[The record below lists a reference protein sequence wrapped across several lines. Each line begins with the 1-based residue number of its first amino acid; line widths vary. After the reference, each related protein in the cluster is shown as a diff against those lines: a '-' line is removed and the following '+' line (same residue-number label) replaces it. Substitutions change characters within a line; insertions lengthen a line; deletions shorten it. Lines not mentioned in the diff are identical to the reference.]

1 MTVAENKETL
11 GFEAEVKQIL
21 ELMIH
26 SVYSDK
32 EIFLREL
39 ISNASDAC
47 DKLRF
52 ESVSDDS
59 LMQDDAELKIRIEID
74 KKKKTVSVIDNGV
87 GMSRDEV
94 ISNIGTIARSGTKK
108 FCESLTGDQAKDSNL
123 IGQFGV
129 GFYSAFIVADEVTV
143 LTRRA
148 GQDADTGIKWQ
159 STGDGE
165 YTLENIERETR
176 GTEIIL
182 HIRKEM
188 KEFLEAIRLQTII
201 RKYSDHISLPILM
214 KKEKS
219 EEDKDAEDKGEEY
232 EAVNKAA
239 ALWARPKKDISEE
252 EHNEF
257 YKHITHDYDGP
268 LAWTHN
274 HVEGRS
280 SYTSL
285 LYIPKRAPF
294 DLWDKNSKH
303 GVKLYVRRVF
313 IMDNAEQL
321 LPEYLR
327 FVRGVID
334 SNDLPLNMSREL
346 LQRDKMID
354 SIRTASIKRIL
365 TLLEGMAKKDQD
377 KYADFWN
384 EFGPVLKEGVISDH
398 DYRDRLAKLLR
409 FATTKGDGEKQS
421 VSLEDYVGRMQEG
434 QDKIYY
440 VSAESY
446 SAAVN
451 SPHLEIFRDKD
462 IEVIILHDRID
473 EWLVNHLT
481 DFEEKQ
487 LQSVA
492 KGALD
497 LGDSKEEDK
506 EKVEKAEGEYKS
518 LIEKAQ
524 ETLGEKVKE
533 VRITNRL
540 TKSPACLVA
549 DEHDMGANM
558 QRILSAVGQAA
569 PMSKP
574 VLEINPDHDL
584 LIRLRDESDDKR
596 FDDWVNVLF
605 DQALLAE
612 GGQLED
618 PATYVSRM
626 NDLLLELSK

>member
-1 MTVAENKETL
+1 MTVAANKETL

-21 ELMIH
+21 DLMIH

-59 LMQDDAELKIRIEID
+59 LLKEDSELKIRISVD
-74 KKKKTVSVIDNGV
+74 KEKRTVSVIDNGI

-94 ISNIGTIARSGTKK
+94 ISHIGTIARSGTKK
-108 FCESLTGDQAKDSNL
+108 FFDSLTGDQAKDSNL

-143 LTRRA
+143 ITRRA
-148 GQDADTGIKWQ
+148 GAAADSATQWQ
-159 STGDGE
+159 SKGDGE
-165 YTLENIERETR
+165 YTLENIERQAR
-176 GTEIIL
+176 GTEVIL
-182 HIRKEM
+182 HLRKDM
-188 KEFLEAIRLQTII
+188 DEFLEPMRLQTII

-214 KKEKS
+214 EQ
-219 EEDKDAEDKGEEY
+219 ENEDEDGNKTITDETI
-232 EAVNKAA
+232 NKAA
-239 ALWARPKKDISEE
+239 ALWSRPKKDISED
-252 EHNEF
+252 EHKEF
-257 YKHITHDYDGP
+257 YKHVSHDFDDP

-274 HVEGRS
+274 HVEGRH

-294 DLWDKNSKH
+294 DLWDRNSRH

-313 IMDNAEQL
+313 IMDDAEQL

-334 SNDLPLNMSREL
+334 SNDLPLNVSREI
-346 LQRDKMID
+346 LQREKSID
-354 SIRTASIKRIL
+354 AIRTASIKRIL
-365 TLLEGMAKKDQD
+365 GLLENMAEKEAE
-377 KYADFWN
+377 KYADFWK
-384 EFGPVLKEGVISDH
+384 EFGAVMKEGVIN
-398 DYRDRLAKLLR
+398 DYEFRDRIAKLLR
-409 FATTKGDGEKQS
+409 FSTTKSDGQEQS
-421 VSLEDYVGRMQEG
+421 VSLDDYIGRLQEG

-440 VSAESY
+440 VSADSY
-446 SAAVN
+446 SAASS
-451 SPHLEIFRDKD
+451 SPHLEIFRKKD
-462 IEVIILHDRID
+462 IEVVLLYDRID

-481 DFEEKQ
+481 EYADKQ
-487 LQSVA
+487 LVSVA

-497 LGDSKEEDK
+497 LGDVEEDK
-506 EKVEKAEGEYKS
+506 EKIEKAEGEYKD
-518 LIEKAQ
+518 LLEKAK
-524 ETLGEKVKE
+524 ETLSEKVKE
-533 VRITNRL
+533 VRMTHRL

-558 QRILSAVGQAA
+558 QRILSSVGQAA
-569 PMSKP
+569 PMTKP
-574 VLEINPDHDL
+574 ILELNPEHDL
-584 LIRLRDESDDKR
+584 VVRLRDENSGER
-596 FDDWVNVLF
+596 FDDWINVLF

-612 GGQLED
+612 GGQLDD
-618 PATYVSRM
+618 PAAYVSRM
-626 NDLLLELSK
+626 NDLLLELGRR

>member
-1 MTVAENKETL
+1 MTVAANKETL

-21 ELMIH
+21 DLMIH

-59 LMQDDAELKIRIEID
+59 LLKEDSELKIRISVD
-74 KKKKTVSVIDNGV
+74 KEKRTVSVIDNGI

-94 ISNIGTIARSGTKK
+94 ISHIGTIARSGTKK
-108 FCESLTGDQAKDSNL
+108 FFDSLTGDQAKDSNL

-143 LTRRA
+143 ITRRA
-148 GQDADTGIKWQ
+148 GAAADSATQWQ
-159 STGDGE
+159 SKGDGE
-165 YTLENIERETR
+165 YTLENIERQAR
-176 GTEIIL
+176 GTEVIL
-182 HIRKEM
+182 HLRKDM
-188 KEFLEAIRLQTII
+188 DEFLEPMRLQTII

-214 KKEKS
+214 EQ
-219 EEDKDAEDKGEEY
+219 ENEDEDGNKTITDET
-232 EAVNKAA
+232 VNKAA
-239 ALWARPKKDISEE
+239 ALWSRPKKDISED
-252 EHNEF
+252 EHKEF
-257 YKHITHDYDGP
+257 YKHVSHDFDDP

-274 HVEGRS
+274 HVEGRH

-294 DLWDKNSKH
+294 DLWDRNSRH

-313 IMDNAEQL
+313 IMDDAEQL

-334 SNDLPLNMSREL
+334 SNDLPLNVSREI
-346 LQRDKMID
+346 LQREKSID
-354 SIRTASIKRIL
+354 AIRTASIKRIL
-365 TLLEGMAKKDQD
+365 GLLENMAEKEAE
-377 KYADFWN
+377 KYADFWK
-384 EFGPVLKEGVISDH
+384 EFGAVMKEGVIN
-398 DYRDRLAKLLR
+398 DYEFRDRIAKLLR
-409 FATTKGDGEKQS
+409 FSTTKSDGQEQS
-421 VSLEDYVGRMQEG
+421 VSLDDYIGRLQEG

-440 VSAESY
+440 VSADSY
-446 SAAVN
+446 SAASS
-451 SPHLEIFRDKD
+451 SPHLEIFRKKD
-462 IEVIILHDRID
+462 IEVVLLYDRID

-481 DFEEKQ
+481 EYADKQ
-487 LQSVA
+487 LVSVA

-497 LGDSKEEDK
+497 LGDVEEDK
-506 EKVEKAEGEYKS
+506 EKIEKAEGEYKD
-518 LIEKAQ
+518 LLEKAK
-524 ETLGEKVKE
+524 ETLSEKVKE
-533 VRITNRL
+533 VRMTHRL

-558 QRILSAVGQAA
+558 QRILSSVGQAA
-569 PMSKP
+569 PMTKP
-574 VLEINPDHDL
+574 ILELNPEHDL
-584 LIRLRDESDDKR
+584 VVRLRDENSGER
-596 FDDWVNVLF
+596 FDDWINVLF

-612 GGQLED
+612 GGQLDD
-618 PATYVSRM
+618 PAAYVSRM
-626 NDLLLELSK
+626 NDLLLELGRR

>member
-257 YKHITHDYDGP
+257 YKHITHDYDDP

>member
-1 MTVAENKETL
+1 MTVAANKETL

-21 ELMIH
+21 DLMIH

-59 LMQDDAELKIRIEID
+59 LLKEDSELKIRVSVD
-74 KKKKTVSVIDNGV
+74 KEKRTVSVIDNGI

-94 ISNIGTIARSGTKK
+94 ISHIGTIARSGTKK
-108 FCESLTGDQAKDSNL
+108 FFDSLTGDQAKDSNL

-143 LTRRA
+143 ITRRA
-148 GQDADTGIKWQ
+148 GAAADSATQWQ
-159 STGDGE
+159 SKGDGE
-165 YTLENIERETR
+165 YTLENIERQAR
-176 GTEIIL
+176 GTEVIL
-182 HIRKEM
+182 HLRKDM
-188 KEFLEAIRLQTII
+188 DEFLEPMRLQTII

-214 KKEKS
+214 EQ
-219 EEDKDAEDKGEEY
+219 ENEDEDGNKTITDET
-232 EAVNKAA
+232 VNKAA
-239 ALWARPKKDISEE
+239 ALWSRPKKDISED
-252 EHNEF
+252 EHKEF
-257 YKHITHDYDGP
+257 YKHVSHDFDDP

-274 HVEGRS
+274 HVEGRH

-294 DLWDKNSKH
+294 DLWDRNSRH

-313 IMDNAEQL
+313 IMDDAEQL

-334 SNDLPLNMSREL
+334 SNDLPLNVSREI
-346 LQRDKMID
+346 LQREKSID
-354 SIRTASIKRIL
+354 AIRTASIKRIL
-365 TLLEGMAKKDQD
+365 GLLENMAEKEAE
-377 KYADFWN
+377 KYADFWK
-384 EFGPVLKEGVISDH
+384 EFGAVMKEGVIN
-398 DYRDRLAKLLR
+398 DYEFRDRIAKLLR
-409 FATTKGDGEKQS
+409 FSTTKSDGQEQS
-421 VSLEDYVGRMQEG
+421 VSLDDYIGRLQEG

-440 VSAESY
+440 VSADSY
-446 SAAVN
+446 SAASS
-451 SPHLEIFRDKD
+451 SPHLEIFRKKD
-462 IEVIILHDRID
+462 IEVVLLYDRID

-481 DFEEKQ
+481 EYADKQ
-487 LQSVA
+487 LVSVA

-497 LGDSKEEDK
+497 LGDVEEDK
-506 EKVEKAEGEYKS
+506 EKIEKAEGEYKD
-518 LIEKAQ
+518 LLEKAK
-524 ETLGEKVKE
+524 ETLSEKVKE
-533 VRITNRL
+533 VRMTHRL

-558 QRILSAVGQAA
+558 QRILSSVGQAA
-569 PMSKP
+569 PMTKP
-574 VLEINPDHDL
+574 ILELNPEHDL
-584 LIRLRDESDDKR
+584 VVRLRDENSGER
-596 FDDWVNVLF
+596 FDDWINVLF

-612 GGQLED
+612 GGQLDD
-618 PATYVSRM
+618 PAAYVSRM
-626 NDLLLELSK
+626 NDLLLELGRR

>member
-1 MTVAENKETL
+1 MTVTANKETL
-11 GFEAEVKQIL
+11 GFEAEAKQIL

-52 ESVSDDS
+52 EAVSDAS
-59 LMQDDAELKIRIEID
+59 LMKDDTELNIRITID
-74 KKKKTVSVIDNGV
+74 KDKRTISVIDNGV

-108 FCESLTGDQAKDSNL
+108 FFDSLTGDQAQDSHL

-148 GQDADTGIKWQ
+148 GQDADTAISWQ
-159 STGDGE
+159 SKGDGE
-165 YTLENIERETR
+165 YTLENIEREAR
-176 GTEIIL
+176 GTEVIL
-182 HIRKEM
+182 HIRKDM
-188 KEFLEAIRLQTII
+188 DEFLESMRLQTIV

-214 KKEKS
+214 KKDDS
-219 EEDKDAEDKGEEY
+219 DEDDT
-232 EAVNKAA
+232 VNKAA
-239 ALWARPKKDISEE
+239 ALWARPKKDISDE
-252 EHNEF
+252 EHKEF
-257 YKHITHDYDGP
+257 YKHISHDFDDP
-268 LAWTHN
+268 LTWTHN

-294 DLWDKNSKH
+294 DLWDKNSRH
-303 GVKLYVRRVF
+303 GIKLYVRRVF
-313 IMDNAEQL
+313 IMDDAEQL

-327 FVRGVID
+327 FVRGIID
-334 SNDLPLNMSREL
+334 SNDLPLNVSREI
-346 LQRDKMID
+346 LQREKSID

-365 TLLEGMAKKDQD
+365 GLLENLAKKEQD
-377 KYADFWN
+377 KYATFWK
-384 EFGPVLKEGVISDH
+384 EFGAVLKEGVISDYE
-398 DYRDRLAKLLR
+398 YRERLAKLLR
-409 FATTKGDGEKQS
+409 FSSTKIDGGDGQEQT
-421 VSLEDYVGRMQEG
+421 VSFADYISRMQEG

-440 VSAESY
+440 VTAESY

-451 SPHLEIFRDKD
+451 SPHLEIFHDKD
-462 IEVIILHDRID
+462 IEVILLHDRID
-473 EWLVNHLT
+473 EWLINHLT
-481 DFEEKQ
+481 EHDGKQ

-497 LGDSKEEDK
+497 LGDLKEDK
-506 EKVEKAEGEYKS
+506 EKIEKAEGEYKD
-518 LIEKAQ
+518 LLVKAQ
-524 ETLGEKVKE
+524 ETLGDKVKE
-533 VRITNRL
+533 VRITHRL

-549 DEHDMGANM
+549 DENDMGANM
-558 QRILSAVGQAA
+558 QRILSSVGQAA

-574 VLEINPDHDL
+574 ILELNPEHDL
-584 LIRLRDESDDKR
+584 VVRLRDECDDKR
-596 FDDWVNVLF
+596 FGDWVNVLF

-618 PATYVSRM
+618 PAAYVSRM